1 MRRTKSDKYQS
12 INTFDWLNKSG
23 WNCARLITGLGIYW
37 SSTSP
42 THYHDLRTIQPCS
55 WVFWLKHQKSSHLL
69 HPHPR
74 KELLCVFFS
83 GGFFMILSSSI
94 RLWGEMANFGQTPS
108 KQISAHTQLTQCFQ
122 KCFQGL
128 CWTYFEITLRVIS
141 KCCCTGLF
149 FQCMFE
155 TCRSSFCLFFCF
167 AFFKTISSSEFLL
180 SFFPQSDLRQ
190 WHPAPYSV
198 SFHNRF
204 LKFEFN
210 AGNILS

>member
-42 THYHDLRTIQPCS
+42 AHYHDLRTIQPCS

-128 CWTYFEITLRVIS
+128 CWTMNILWNNTKGHLQNPNAAVMVS
-141 KCCCTGLF
+141 F

-155 TCRSSFCLFFCF
+155 TCRPSFCLIFWF
-167 AFFKTISSSEFLL
+167 AFYKTISSFDFFYHFPKIWSTTVTCSPIF
-180 SFFPQSDLRQ
+180 SFISQPLFKI
-190 WHPAPYSV
+190 W
-198 SFHNRF
+198 
-204 LKFEFN
+204 
-210 AGNILS
+210 I

>member
-128 CWTYFEITLRVIS
+128 CWTYFEITLRDIS
-141 KCCCTGLF
+141 KCCCNGLF
-149 FQCMFE
+149 LSVYVWDMQAIL
-155 TCRSSFCLFFCF
+155 LFD
-167 AFFKTISSSEFLL
+167 FL
-180 SFFPQSDLRQ
+180 
-190 WHPAPYSV
+190 V
-198 SFHNRF
+198 C
-204 LKFEFN
+204 
-210 AGNILS
+210 IL